1 MKLNFLYSLG
11 IATLFISLGNAE
23 TALAQNQVPASP
35 QVESPARGQL
45 IERVIAIV
53 NDDVVLLSEV
63 ESVVDDMMRAE
74 PPKTGMDPKEYRKMR
89 RLEVIDTLVAEK
101 LLEQEIRKLRIEV
114 SEPEIER
121 IVEGTKAQHGLD
133 DQKLAQA
140 LAQQGLTLKEYKEGL
155 RKQLMKAKIIQLKV
169 KNRVQVTENEVKA
182 RAAQNRALNQADFR
196 VKARHILFLVK
207 DEAAA
212 EDARKRAEAAKARIV
227 AGEDFATVAQ
237 ELSEGPSARNGGS
250 LGVFGRG
257 EMVPEFERA
266 AFSAEP
272 LQVIGPVRTSFGWH
286 LIWVEERVAQEQSE
300 SAMEEQIRAQIYEAE
315 VERAFKQYLEELK
328 QAAYID
334 IRA

>member
-1 MKLNFLYSLG
+1 MCSLLAG
-11 IATLFISLGNAE
+11 SLHAQGEATAGTQAAATEEL
-23 TALAQNQVPASP
+23 
-35 QVESPARGQL
+35 RGQL
-45 IERVIAIV
+45 IERVIAVV
-53 NDDVVLLSEV
+53 NEDVVLLSEV

-74 PPKTGMDPKEYRKMR
+74 PPKAGLDPQEYRKAR

-114 SEPEIER
+114 SDSEIER

-133 DQKLAQA
+133 DQRLAQA
-140 LAQQGLTLKEYKEGL
+140 LAQQGLTLTEYKDGL

-182 RAAQNRALNQADFR
+182 RAAQNRALNLADYR
-196 VKARHILFLVK
+196 VRARHILFLVK
-207 DEAAA
+207 DESGAEAAK
-212 EDARKRAEAAKARIV
+212 KRAEATKARID

-237 ELSEGPSARNGGS
+237 EVSEGPSAKNGGS

-272 LQVIGPVRTSFGWH
+272 HQVIGPVRTAFGWH
-286 LIWVEERVAQEQSE
+286 LIWVEERVAQEQPE
-300 SAMEEQIRAQIYEAE
+300 DAMEAQIRAQIYEAE

-328 QAAYID
+328 KAAYID
-334 IRA
+334 IRNG

>member
-1 MKLNFLYSLG
+1 MKQNFWILLGTLSLG
-11 IATLFISLGNAE
+11 CWLGDSA
-23 TALAQNQVPASP
+23 AASAQNDSGADAKA
-35 QVESPARGQL
+35 ESALRGQL
-45 IERVIAIV
+45 IERVIAVV

-74 PPKTGMDPKEYRKMR
+74 PPKIGVDPQEYRKMR

-196 VKARHILFLVK
+196 VRARHILFLVK
-207 DEAAA
+207 EEGSDE
-212 EDARKRAEAAKARIV
+212 EARQKAEAAKARVV
-227 AGEDFATVAQ
+227 AGEDFAAVAQ
-237 ELSEGPSARNGGS
+237 ELSEGPSAKNGGS

-266 AFSAEP
+266 AFGAEP
-272 LQVIGPVRTSFGWH
+272 NQVVGPIRTAFGWH

-300 SAMEEQIRAQIYEAE
+300 DAMEAQIRAQIYEAE